1 MMHSSSVRRMITVKS
16 SLCLIFCLTNSI
28 LVSAKHLCLPD
39 QKDSLWGFK
48 NEFNVQSPHLYAM
61 TEKWR
66 NNTDCCSWDGVSCDP
81 KTGVVLELELFY
93 NGLNGPLRSNSSL
106 FRLQH
111 LQKLDLIGNHLSGI
125 LPDSIGNLKCLKVLV
140 LGNCNLFGKI
150 PSSLGNLSYLTHL
163 DLSYNDFTSEGPDSM
178 GNLNRLTDMLLKLSS
193 LTDIDF
199 GSNQFRGML
208 PSNMSSLSK
217 LEYFDIGGNSFS
229 GTIPSSLFMIPSLT
243 YLDLGRNHFSGPLEI
258 GNISSQSKLQQL
270 NLGGN
275 YFNGPIPSSLGSL
288 SYLTHLY
295 LSDNEFTS
303 EPPDSMGNLN
313 RLTDLQH
320 VLLNLSSLI
329 WIDLGDNQFRGILPS
344 NMSSLSEL
352 EAFDI
357 SGNSFSGTIPSSLFM
372 LPSLIKLD
380 LLRNHFRGPL
390 EIGNISSPS
399 NLQILF
405 VGENNFNLDIVDLSI
420 FSPLLSLDDLDVSGI
435 NLKISSTLSLPSPIY
450 SLVLSSCNISE
461 FPKFLRNQTSLEYLD
476 ISANQI
482 EGQVPEWL
490 WSLPELRY
498 VNISQNSFNGFEGPA
513 DVIQRCGEL
522 LMLDISSNTFQDP
535 FPLLPNSTEFL
546 FSSNNQ
552 FSGEIPRAICELDNL
567 VILVLSN
574 NNFSGSIPRCFENLH
589 LYVLHLRNNSLSGIF
604 LEESISHLLQSLD
617 VGLNRL
623 SGELPKSLINCTQL
637 EFLNVEDNRLND
649 TFPSWL
655 RLLPNLQILVL
666 RSNEFYGPIFSPGDS
681 LSFPKL
687 RIFDISENRF
697 TGVLPSDYFVG
708 WSAMSSVSVVT
719 VEMYRTGRNY
729 HKSVALINK
738 GLKMELVGSG
748 FTIYKTI
755 DVSGNRLE
763 GDIPESIGL
772 LKELIVLNM
781 SNNAFT
787 GHIPPS
793 LSNLS
798 NLQSLDLSQN
808 RLSGSIPPELGKLT
822 FLEWMNF
829 SHNRLEGPIPQATQI
844 QSQNSSS
851 FTENPGLCGLP
862 LRKTCGGKEEA
873 TKQEQDEEK
882 EEEEQVLSWI
892 AAAIGYVPGVV
903 CGLTIGHILVSHK
916 RD

>member
-1 MMHSSSVRRMITVKS
+1 
-16 SLCLIFCLTNSI
+16 
-28 LVSAKHLCLPD
+28 
-39 QKDSLWGFK
+39 
-48 NEFNVQSPHLYAM
+48 M

-81 KTGVVLELELFY
+81 KTGVVVELDLQY
-93 NGLNGPLRSNSSL
+93 SHLNGPLRSNSSL

-111 LQKLDLIGNHLSGI
+111 LQKLVLGSNHLSGI
-125 LPDSIGNLKCLKVLV
+125 LPDSIGNLKRLKVLV
-140 LGNCNLFGKI
+140 LVNCNLFGKI

-193 LTDIDF
+193 VTWIDL
-199 GSNQFRGML
+199 GDNQLKGML

-217 LEYFDIGGNSFS
+217 
-229 GTIPSSLFMIPSLT
+229 
-243 YLDLGRNHFSGPLEI
+243 
-258 GNISSQSKLQQL
+258 
-270 NLGGN
+270 
-275 YFNGPIPSSLGSL
+275 
-288 SYLTHLY
+288 
-295 LSDNEFTS
+295 
-303 EPPDSMGNLN
+303 
-313 RLTDLQH
+313 
-320 VLLNLSSLI
+320 
-329 WIDLGDNQFRGILPS
+329 
-344 NMSSLSEL
+344 L

-372 LPSLIKLD
+372 IPSLI
-380 LLRNHFRGPL
+380 LLHLGRNDFSGPF

-399 NLQILF
+399 NLQLLNI
-405 VGENNFNLDIVDLSI
+405 GRNNFNPDIVDLSI
-420 FSPLLSLDDLDVSGI
+420 FSPLLSLGYLDVSGI
-435 NLKISSTLSLPSPIY
+435 NLKISSTVSLPSPIEY
-450 SLVLSSCNISE
+450 LGLLSCNISE

-498 VNISQNSFNGFEGPA
+498 VNISHNSFNGFEGPA
-513 DVIQRCGEL
+513 DVIQGGREL
-522 LMLDISSNTFQDP
+522 LVLDISSNIFQDP
-535 FPLLPNSTEFL
+535 FPLLPVVSMNYL
-546 FSSNNQ
+546 FSSNNR
-552 FSGEIPRAICELDNL
+552 FSGEIPKTICELDNL
-567 VILVLSN
+567 RILVLSN

-589 LYVLHLRNNSLSGIF
+589 LYVLHLRNNNLSGIF
-604 LEESISHLLQSLD
+604 PEEAISHHLQSFD
-617 VGLNRL
+617 VGHNLF
-623 SGELPKSLINCTQL
+623 SGELPKSLINCSDI
-637 EFLNVEDNRLND
+637 EFLNVEDNRIND

-655 RLLPNLQILVL
+655 ELLPNLQILVL

-681 LSFPKL
+681 LSFSRL

-708 WSAMSSVSVVT
+708 WSVMSSVVDIDGRIIQYTVT
-719 VEMYRTGRNY
+719 GIDRDFY

-772 LKELIVLNM
+772 LKEVIVLSM

-808 RLSGSIPPELGKLT
+808 RLSGSIPGELGKLT

-829 SHNRLEGPIPQATQI
+829 SHNRLEGPIPETTQI
-844 QSQNSSS
+844 QTQDSSS
-851 FTENPGLCGLP
+851 FTENPGLCGAP
-862 LRKTCGGKEEA
+862 LLKKCGGEEEA
-873 TKQEQDEEK
+873 TKQEQDEDK
-882 EEEEQVLSWI
+882 EEEDQVFSWI

-916 RD
+916 RDWFMRIVSFFT